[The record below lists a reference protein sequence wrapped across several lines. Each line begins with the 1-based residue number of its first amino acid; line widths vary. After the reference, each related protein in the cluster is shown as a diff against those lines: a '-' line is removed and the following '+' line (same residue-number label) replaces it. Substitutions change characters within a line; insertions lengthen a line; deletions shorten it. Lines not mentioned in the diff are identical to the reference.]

1 MTVLIAKD
9 IVREPLYVVIPV
21 SNPWRWK
28 SRYKRTDRAIKHF
41 MDAGAVVVLVEVA
54 FNRREF
60 VYADS
65 GLDGTPANCGILG
78 QDHRFR
84 HKYIGLRSASEL
96 WLKEAQICAAVQ
108 QLPYDWE
115 QMAFVDSD
123 VMFLRPNF
131 VGECI
136 QQLQHYSWLQMFSHA
151 QDLTPEYEVM
161 PHGYP
166 HATGLG
172 YVQAWKNDLL
182 DAFIAKDKMQERA
195 DPYYPSRVWPGVAWA
210 CSRYGWDAV
219 GGLMPFHI
227 WGGCD
232 WVTAHALVGDPQRM
246 MRTDLHPVYQQM
258 VMEWFDK
265 AERHIRR
272 NVGVMTG
279 TIVHNFHGLKP
290 LRAYDKKHALL
301 AKIGFNPQR
310 HLKNDSQ
317 GLPILNDD
325 GSDAYIILR
334 DAMRQIAKE
343 RNEDTNDLRMDI
355 YMSESEI

>member
-115 QMAFVDSD
+115 QMTAMLCSCDQISSANAFNSSNTTHGC
-123 VMFLRPNF
+123 R
-131 VGECI
+131 C
-136 QQLQHYSWLQMFSHA
+136 SA
-151 QDLTPEYEVM
+151 TP
-161 PHGYP
+161 
-166 HATGLG
+166 
-172 YVQAWKNDLL
+172 
-182 DAFIAKDKMQERA
+182 
-195 DPYYPSRVWPGVAWA
+195 
-210 CSRYGWDAV
+210 
-219 GGLMPFHI
+219 
-227 WGGCD
+227 
-232 WVTAHALVGDPQRM
+232 
-246 MRTDLHPVYQQM
+246 
-258 VMEWFDK
+258 
-265 AERHIRR
+265 
-272 NVGVMTG
+272 
-279 TIVHNFHGLKP
+279 
-290 LRAYDKKHALL
+290 
-301 AKIGFNPQR
+301 KI
-310 HLKNDSQ
+310 
-317 GLPILNDD
+317 
-325 GSDAYIILR
+325 
-334 DAMRQIAKE
+334 
-343 RNEDTNDLRMDI
+343 
-355 YMSESEI
+355 